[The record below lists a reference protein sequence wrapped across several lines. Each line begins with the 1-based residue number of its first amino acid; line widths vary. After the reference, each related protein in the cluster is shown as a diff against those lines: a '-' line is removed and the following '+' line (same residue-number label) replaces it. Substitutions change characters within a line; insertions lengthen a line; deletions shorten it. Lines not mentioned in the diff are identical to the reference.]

1 MTKMTKKNVSTGG
14 NINNRIG
21 LDKIL
26 SIGYEV
32 ESTNLIKL
40 TETLEFRPTYVLYN
54 SDSARKDMDEFKKL
68 GDYEIYD
75 DDDYDDDN
83 NDNDNNDNNEEDKTE
98 YSQLSSKNL
107 GEKPYIEEEITSPAS
122 RPASRQSSIQSS
134 ICGDINERCE
144 EQSTAKMYKFD
155 NPENKEEPGTEYP
168 DAVFNITNDIAK
180 PKFNKTLNTLCEDLE
195 KVHPEEKFPTE
206 IKDTLYKYK
215 CSEEQKEYD
224 IHFKF
229 REQSKQRC
237 ATFTNVE
244 WVVTYYSPPR
254 SNNIIID
261 TFLNMIKNIVN
272 HIENLRPI
280 PGEVI
285 YKNPTTEVETVVPG
299 KYVLYKKNAR
309 LYYLQTDQ
317 VEIDKQNSID
327 NVCSKIQMT
336 FSAKAEDIINII
348 LKITTDNTGYSHD
361 IPESFSHLEDNKNTI
376 IKIQQ
381 CVDKL
386 YDNLYYNI
394 LAPDEKNKL
403 RNKKIQIKQLKT
415 YMFLI
420 LFKLNRFY
428 YFMFYNDLVKTA
440 KKRNYTYLKDLLFF
454 NSRHTNY
461 VLYTEIKE
469 KIKEIFQLQAQADAN
484 TKAIQIIKDLFLQP
498 DILSE
503 YLIEEEFKKEEYKD
517 LIDTNT
523 IFSKDTT
530 LDKENDVYGDPTF
543 SLNSYFDFFE
553 DPANNE
559 KNKKQDGITIKYYDW
574 LEYDG
579 HDIFSANMDLKDDIV
594 LLECRFFQDLLKSY
608 FYHIGGETLKE
619 QMTNGA
625 CNRLTGKMNTPNIN
639 GMSIANFKEI
649 IKIPE
654 SNFQGGSNKKHK
666 KSKTKKH
673 KKLRTRK
680 HKKTKRNKNKSK
692 NKSKNNT
699 KRYKN

>member
-1 MTKMTKKNVSTGG
+1 
-14 NINNRIG
+14 
-21 LDKIL
+21 
-26 SIGYEV
+26 
-32 ESTNLIKL
+32 
-40 TETLEFRPTYVLYN
+40 
-54 SDSARKDMDEFKKL
+54 
-68 GDYEIYD
+68 
-75 DDDYDDDN
+75 
-83 NDNDNNDNNEEDKTE
+83 
-98 YSQLSSKNL
+98 
-107 GEKPYIEEEITSPAS
+107 
-122 RPASRQSSIQSS
+122 
-134 ICGDINERCE
+134 
-144 EQSTAKMYKFD
+144 
-155 NPENKEEPGTEYP
+155 
-168 DAVFNITNDIAK
+168 
-180 PKFNKTLNTLCEDLE
+180 
-195 KVHPEEKFPTE
+195 
-206 IKDTLYKYK
+206 
-215 CSEEQKEYD
+215 
-224 IHFKF
+224 
-229 REQSKQRC
+229 
-237 ATFTNVE
+237 
-244 WVVTYYSPPR
+244 
-254 SNNIIID
+254 
-261 TFLNMIKNIVN
+261 MIKNIVN